1 MKYGESCSAHIILC
15 INCVAS
21 VSVSLFLAF
30 LYHLPKRPRCQKKF
44 RTDAQSKLRY
54 APQVGICRMVCL
66 WARGCVATPAANER
80 NIVEPPDY
88 LMHIFWGFKE
98 EGEQGLD

>member
-1 MKYGESCSAHIILC
+1 MMGSPYVPPMPAQAAFLQTHGQHDAWCEGMKYGKSCSAHTILC

-44 RTDAQSKLRY
+44 RTDAQSLK
-54 APQVGICRMVCL
+54 I
-66 WARGCVATPAANER
+66 
-80 NIVEPPDY
+80 
-88 LMHIFWGFKE
+88 
-98 EGEQGLD
+98 